1 MCGIVGYIGKKEKTL
16 EVVLHGLSSLEYR
29 GYDSAGVAYKV
40 GDSVNIVK
48 AVGRISNLKEKM
60 DLKKETVL
68 GIGHTRWATHGE
80 ANLKNSHPHRVGK
93 ITLVHNGIVENYAE
107 LKSELSKR
115 GVKFNS
121 DTDTEVACALINELY
136 KANNSIMKSI
146 ELALTKITGSYAF
159 AIMVDGMDELYVAK
173 NKSPLI
179 IGIGNNENY
188 IASDVPAILEYTNKY
203 IHLDDLEYGVIT
215 KDSVQIYDI
224 SGNKVK
230 KQIKTFEGDSL
241 SAGKAGYDYFME
253 KEMNE
258 QPTVFKNNI
267 KEYLNEK
274 FNELP
279 SLDKYNRIDIVA
291 CGSAYH
297 AGLVGKFLIEKY
309 AKKEVNVDIAS
320 EYRYKELFID
330 NKTLVIVISQSG
342 ETADTLAALEIA
354 KERGSATLA
363 IVNVKDS
370 TIARAADKVLY
381 TNAGPEI
388 AVATTKGYFSQ
399 VTLLA
404 LLALKSSKLN
414 VEEIKKEAAKV
425 PVLMEELLNRDYTEL
440 AKKIYKKEDIY
451 FLGRK
456 IDYAIALEG
465 SLKLKEISYIH
476 SEAYAA
482 GELKHGTISL
492 ITDNTPVISILTEED
507 IISKTI
513 SNIKETKARG
523 AYTVT
528 IKKEGIES
536 YDDYSIII
544 PKTHELLQTLLAI
557 IPLQMLSFEIAKL
570 RNCDIDKPRNLAKSV
585 TVE

>member
-1 MCGIVGYIGKKEKTL
+1 MCGIVGYIGKKNNPL
-16 EVVLHGLSSLEYR
+16 EVIINGLTNLEYR
-29 GYDSAGVAYKV
+29 GYDSAGIAYKKNN
-40 GDSVNIVK
+40 DINIIK
-48 AVGRISNLKEKM
+48 SVGRISNLKEKI
-60 DLKKETVL
+60 DFNDETNL

-80 ANLKNSHPHRVGK
+80 ANEKNSHPHRVGK
-93 ITLVHNGIVENYAE
+93 ITLVHNGIIENYEE
-107 LKSELSKR
+107 LKKELTKK
-115 GVKFNS
+115 GVKFKS
-121 DTDTEVACALINELY
+121 DTDTEVACALINDLY
-136 KANNSIMKSI
+136 SANNSILKSI

-159 AIMVDGMDELYVAK
+159 LIMVDDSDELYVAK

-179 IGIGNNENY
+179 IGIGDEENF

-203 IHLDDLEYGVIT
+203 IHLDDLEYGVIK
-215 KDSVQIYDI
+215 KDGVEVYDI
-224 SGNKVK
+224 NGKKLKKLVRIFKGN
-230 KQIKTFEGDSL
+230 SL
-241 SAGKAGYDYFME
+241 SIGKGSYNYFME

-258 QPTVFKNNI
+258 QSTVFKNNI
-267 KEYLNEK
+267 EEYLIENY
-274 FNELP
+274 NELP
-279 SLDKYNRIDIVA
+279 NLDKYNRIDIVA

-297 AGLVGKFLIEKY
+297 AGLVGKNLIEQF

-330 NKTLVIVISQSG
+330 KNTLVIVISQSG

-354 KERGSATLA
+354 KERGSDTLA

-404 LLALKSSKLN
+404 LIALKSSKLN
-414 VEEIKKEAAKV
+414 IEQFKKDAAKI
-425 PVLMEELLNRDYTEL
+425 PVLVEELLNRDYKDL

-456 IDYAIALEG
+456 VDYAVALEG

-492 ITDNTPVISILTEED
+492 ITEDTPVISILTKDD
-507 IISKTI
+507 IISKTV
-513 SNIKETKARG
+513 SNIKEVKARG
-523 AYTVT
+523 AYTIT
-528 IKKEGIES
+528 IKKEGVNVE
-536 YDDYSIII
+536 DDYSIII
-544 PKTHELLQTLLAI
+544 PNTNELLQALLAI
-557 IPLQMLSFEIAKL
+557 VPLQALAFEIAKL
-570 RNCDIDKPRNLAKSV
+570 RKCDIDKPRNLAKSV

>member
-1 MCGIVGYIGKKEKTL
+1 MCGIVGYIGKKNNTL
-16 EVVLHGLSSLEYR
+16 DVILNGLTNLEYR
-29 GYDSAGVAYKV
+29 GYDSAGIAYKV
-40 GDSVNIVK
+40 ANQVKIVK
-48 AVGRISNLKEKM
+48 SVGRISNLKEKINF
-60 DLKKETVL
+60 KEETNL

-80 ANLKNSHPHRVGK
+80 ANEKNSHPHKVGK
-93 ITLVHNGIVENYAE
+93 ITLVHNGIIENYEE
-107 LKSELSKR
+107 LKNQLIKK
-115 GVKFNS
+115 GVIFNS
-121 DTDTEVACALINELY
+121 DTDTEVACALINDLY
-136 KANNSIMKSI
+136 NANNSILKSI
-146 ELALTKITGSYAF
+146 EIALTKITGSYAF
-159 AIMVDGMDELYVAK
+159 AIMVDDLDELYVAK

-179 IGIGNNENY
+179 IGIGEGENY

-203 IHLDDLEYGVIT
+203 IHLDDLEYGVIK
-215 KDSVQIYDI
+215 KDDVEIYNI
-224 SGNKVK
+224 TGKVE
-230 KQIKTFEGDSL
+230 KQVKTFEGNSL
-241 SAGKAGYDYFME
+241 KTGKAGYDYFME
-253 KEMNE
+253 KEMFE

-267 KEYLNEK
+267 KEYLYDK
-274 FNELP
+274 YDELP

-354 KERGSATLA
+354 KERGSYTLA
-363 IVNVKDS
+363 IINVKDS

-399 VTLLA
+399 ATLLA
-404 LLALKSSKLN
+404 LIALKSSKLN

-425 PVLMEELLNRDYTEL
+425 PILVEELLNRDYIEL

-523 AYTVT
+523 AYTIT